1 MEVTINYNGQA
12 VAVEV
17 TLEVYE
23 FLDRAD
29 HKTENLFHEQRRHWD
44 GREFDEYIAFTE
56 GVGVYSETPEEYLC
70 RMETLHQRSVHLLP
84 QLLLLQDFL
93 RGEPPV
99 EGIVFNAILP
109 VQRVVGLVPVHPAL
123 IGGIVLL
130 LAPDHGQDFL
140 GHVHKDIGFIHIGIQ
155 LPKIDLL
162 HYVPPFRFT
171 G

>member
-1 MEVTINYNGQA
+1 MGRIQQPRQLLQSAPDALPHAAAVSTLDPGDLGHRHAQVKPGVDTPGLDGGQ
-12 VAVEV
+12 
-17 TLEVYE
+17 
-23 FLDRAD
+23 
-29 HKTENLFHEQRRHWD
+29 
-44 GREFDEYIAFTE
+44 
-56 GVGVYSETPEEYLC
+56 
-70 RMETLHQRSVHLLP
+70 LHQRSVHFLP
-84 QLLLLQDFL
+84 QMLLLQDFL
-93 RGEPPV
+93 RGERPV